1 MTDMR
6 EAVARAIAK
15 DDVRWLL
22 MSSAEQS
29 MVMFYVGQAIAAARP
44 YIREECA
51 KVADNEADR
60 NGYFGR
66 LASKRI
72 AAAIRKDVK

>member
-22 MSSAEQS
+22 MSSAEQL
-29 MVMFYVGQAIAAARP
+29 MVMFYVGQGIAAARP

-51 KVADNEADR
+51 NVAE
-60 NGYFGR
+60 
-66 LASKRI
+66 LAWTASPAEI
-72 AAAIRKDVK
+72 AAAIRSLNND